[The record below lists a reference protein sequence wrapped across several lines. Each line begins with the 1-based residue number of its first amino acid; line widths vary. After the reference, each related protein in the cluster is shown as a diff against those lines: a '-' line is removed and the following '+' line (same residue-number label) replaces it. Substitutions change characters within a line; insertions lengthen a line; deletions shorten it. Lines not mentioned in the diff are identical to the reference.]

1 MKKDIHPKWYPD
13 AKVICAC
20 GHTFTIGST
29 KQELHV
35 EVCSACHPLFTGQ
48 MRYVDTMGR
57 VEKFMAKRKLA
68 TAKAVT
74 AKTRKK
80 RKREKERPE
89 TLKEMLKGK

>member
-80 RKREKERPE
+80 RKREEERPK
-89 TLKEMLKGK
+89 TLKEMLKR